1 MDSDEHQRKILTA
14 PIAGWPEGKVRIIT
28 QNKSKA
34 SSGATLQR
42 GFPLTT
48 SSLKPFLADKLLPLL
63 YPLLVCYGV
72 IALGWPGVGKNSA
85 LITVILAMRRC
96 SKKMLCQGGEEP
108 SRSTTSDTKW
118 PMFVKVSFS
127 MIPTVRTCPWRTSNP
142 ACLSR
147 KNKPH
152 PAGTTTQT
160 SLGIV

>member
-63 YPLLVCYGV
+63 YPLFVCYCV
-72 IALGWPGVGKNSA
+72 IALGWSGVGKTPA
-85 LITVILAMRRC
+85 LITVILAMGRYRIQRLQED
-96 SKKMLCQGGEEP
+96 SRKMLCQGGEEP
-108 SRSTTSDTKW
+108 SRSTTSDTQW
-118 PMFVKVSFS
+118 PMF
-127 MIPTVRTCPWRTSNP
+127 MTRY
-142 ACLSR
+142 LSR
-147 KNKPH
+147 
-152 PAGTTTQT
+152 
-160 SLGIV
+160 